1 MSTNNTNNITVS
13 LIVGMCKKTRG
24 IGKEGNIPWFLKKDL
39 KHFRETT
46 SSTGGATS
54 NGGTGGAGS
63 TSIVIMGR
71 KTWESIPSNKRPLKN
86 RLNIVLTRNN
96 ADFIKQYAN
105 SIKELNSNSKEFNE
119 VFTFSS
125 LEGAIG
131 YLKEE
136 NKNKNLKVFIIG
148 GESLYQE
155 ALEKNIVDCLYITEV
170 YTKDN
175 KGFLDCDTFFPK
187 FDEKIFKLT
196 SVSAFNEENGT
207 YFRFKKYVNYKT
219 TIENGRIQLWKNE
232 EENAYLEGLN
242 SIINCGLERNDR
254 TGVGTYSIFGMRW
267 KYDLTDTFPILTT
280 KRMFFRGIYAE
291 LALYISGKTD
301 NKILQEQNIHIWD
314 GNTSREFLDK
324 RGLEHYNEGDM
335 GETYGFNFRH
345 FGAEYKGCQHDYTN
359 CGFDQ
364 ISNLLNLI
372 KNDPCSRRMLIN
384 LWNPS
389 TTHKAALPACLFQY
403 QFYIDTKN
411 NTLNAQIYLRSSD
424 YFLANNWNVCTGALL
439 IHMICN
445 LRDINLTPGQLTV
458 ITGDTHI
465 YKNHLDA
472 VKENL
477 MRTPRP
483 FPKLIISELKETLE
497 DYSFDDFTLIDYTPY
512 KNISAPM
519 AV

>member
-1 MSTNNTNNITVS
+1 MSHSANSNNITVS
-13 LIVGMCKKTRG
+13 LIVAMCKKTLG
-24 IGKEGNIPWFLKKDL
+24 IGKEGSIPWFLKKDL
-39 KHFRETT
+39 KHFREITNGMGSAT
-46 SSTGGATS
+46 CDSNSST
-54 NGGTGGAGS
+54 N
-63 TSIVIMGR
+63 IVIMGR
-71 KTWESIPSNKRPLKN
+71 KTWESIPNNKRPLKN
-86 RLNIVLTRNN
+86 RLNIVLTRNKDYPIN
-96 ADFIKQYAN
+96 EF
-105 SIKELNSNSKEFNE
+105 NSNSKEDNE
-119 VFTFSS
+119 VLTCSS
-125 LEGAIG
+125 LENAFEYIKGG
-131 YLKEE
+131 NNE
-136 NKNKNLKVFIIG
+136 NYKHNVNVFIIG
-148 GESLYQE
+148 GESLYRE
-155 ALEKNIVDCLYITEV
+155 AIEKELVDCLYITEV

-187 FDEKIFKLT
+187 FDEKVFKLT
-196 SVSAFNEENGT
+196 SISAFNEENEV
-207 YFRFKKYVNYKT
+207 YFRFKKYVNYNNRT
-219 TIENGRIQLWKNE
+219 DNEQSQQRLWKNE

-242 SIINCGLERNDR
+242 RIINSGLERVDR
-254 TGVGTYSIFGMRW
+254 TGVGTFSIFGMRW
-267 KYDLTDTFPILTT
+267 QYDLTDTFPILTT

-314 GNTSREFLDK
+314 GNTSRDFLDK

-364 ISNLLNLI
+364 VSNLLHLI

-403 QFYIDTKN
+403 QFYVDTKN
-411 NTLNAQIYLRSSD
+411 KTLNAQIYLRSSD

-445 LRDINLTPGQLTV
+445 LKDINLTPGQLTV

-477 MRTPRP
+477 IRTPRP
-483 FPKLIISELKETLE
+483 FPKLIISEPKEALE
-497 DYSFDDFTLIDYTPY
+497 DYSFTDFTLIDYTPY